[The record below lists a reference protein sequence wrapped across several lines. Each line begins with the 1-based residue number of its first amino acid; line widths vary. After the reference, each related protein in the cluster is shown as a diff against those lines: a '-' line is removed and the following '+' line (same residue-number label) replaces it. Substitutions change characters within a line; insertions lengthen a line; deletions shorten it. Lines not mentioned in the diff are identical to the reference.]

1 MHITFHGAAQNV
13 TGSKHLIRTESG
25 ISILLDCGMFQGSGS
40 ETEVMNS
47 HFGFDPKEVDYL
59 ILSHAH
65 IDHCGLIPRLVKEGY
80 QGKIF
85 CTPATVDLTKLLLLD
100 SARIQESDINFINKK
115 RKWEGRPLLRP
126 LYTNEDAEACFDQFV
141 EIEYGKPTK
150 IDRDIEVL
158 FTDAGHIIGSAA
170 VHLTIKDK
178 GRMVKI
184 TFSGDVGRYGAEIL
198 RSPQPFPQA
207 DYILLE
213 STYGN
218 SLHEDE
224 APTERE
230 LLKYIKHTCVDKGG
244 KLIIPA
250 FSVGRTQE
258 ILYVLNN
265 LENLG
270 ELPPIDVFVDSPLS
284 ERTTKIIKSYPQY
297 YNEDVGRTLQY
308 DKDPFDFKRLH
319 FIEDVEESKA
329 LNFRK
334 EPCIIISSSGMAEAG
349 RVKHHIANNISDS
362 KNTVLMVGYCEPGS
376 LAGRLLSK
384 QEVVRIFGSKYIV
397 KAEVG
402 KIDSLSAHGDYKDLS
417 KFLSGQDPAKVKE
430 VFLVHG
436 EYEVQ
441 RDFKEKLQIQGFSHV
456 EIPYRHQ
463 RFTI

>member
-1 MHITFHGAAQNV
+1 M
-13 TGSKHLIRTESG
+13 
-25 ISILLDCGMFQGSGS
+25 
-40 ETEVMNS
+40 
-47 HFGFDPKEVDYL
+47 
-59 ILSHAH
+59 
-65 IDHCGLIPRLVKEGY
+65 
-80 QGKIF
+80 
-85 CTPATVDLTKLLLLD
+85 
-100 SARIQESDINFINKK
+100 
-115 RKWEGRPLLRP
+115 
-126 LYTNEDAEACFDQFV
+126 
-141 EIEYGKPTK
+141 
-150 IDRDIEVL
+150 
-158 FTDAGHIIGSAA
+158 
-170 VHLTIKDK
+170 
-178 GRMVKI
+178 
-184 TFSGDVGRYGAEIL
+184 
-198 RSPQPFPQA
+198 
-207 DYILLE
+207 LE

-270 ELPPIDVFVDSPLS
+270 ELPQIDVFVDSPLS

-297 YNEDVGRTLQY
+297 YNDDVGRTLQY
-308 DKDPFDFKRLH
+308 DKDPFDFKGLH

-349 RVKHHIANNISDS
+349 RVKHHIANNISDNR
-362 KNTVLMVGYCEPGS
+362 NTVLMVGYCEPGS
-376 LAGRLLSK
+376 LAGRLLNK
-384 QEVVRIFGSKYIV
+384 QDVVRIFGSKYIV
-397 KAEVG
+397 RAEVG

-417 KFLSGQDPAKVKE
+417 KFLSGQDPSKVKE

-441 RDFKEKLQIQGFSHV
+441 REFKEKLQLQGFSHI